1 MAAVVPAG
9 VALAVVAA
17 GMAFAVALA
26 VVVTVDVGVIAQV
39 AGQQR
44 VHRGVGVPAHTA
56 VEADADPGQGDLCA
70 AADAPADQ
78 RIHAALHQ
86 KAGQR
91 PVAAAVGVHDLRP
104 ADLSVGDLIDL
115 KGLGVAKVLK
125 DLSVFISHCDF
136 HGGFSFLFVRVRGV
150 LADRQRPLPAPLAA
164 AALPAAAEAV
174 VPAADDHGPPIDQAG
189 RDLFPGALIDLL
201 HGGAGDVHLRRAR
214 PLGLFLQIDQA
225 DDLVLVQRQ
234 HDGRFRPA
242 LLRPKGP
249 DPRQPADP
257 SASLWSRHTPS
268 PLFISGI
275 CRL

>member
-1 MAAVVPAG
+1 M
-9 VALAVVAA
+9 
-17 GMAFAVALA
+17 
-26 VVVTVDVGVIAQV
+26 
-39 AGQQR
+39 
-44 VHRGVGVPAHTA
+44 
-56 VEADADPGQGDLCA
+56 
-70 AADAPADQ
+70 
-78 RIHAALHQ
+78 
-86 KAGQR
+86 
-91 PVAAAVGVHDLRP
+91 AAAVGVHDLRP
-104 ADLSVGDLIDL
+104 ADLPVGDLIDL

-136 HGGFSFLFVRVRGV
+136 HGGSSFLFVRVRGV
-150 LADRQRPLPAPLAA
+150 RADRQRPLAAPRAA

-189 RDLFPGALIDLL
+189 RNLFPGALIDLL
-201 HGGAGDVHLRRAR
+201 HGGAGDVHLRCAR

-234 HDGRFRPA
+234 HDGRFRPL

-249 DPRQPADP
+249 DTRQPADP

-275 CRL
+275 YRL

>member
-1 MAAVVPAG
+1 MVPAG

-17 GMAFAVALA
+17 GVAFAVALA
-26 VVVTVDVGVIAQV
+26 VVVTADVGVIAQV

-44 VHRGVGVPAHTA
+44 VYRGVGVPAHTA
-56 VEADADPGQGDLCA
+56 VEADAGPGQGDLCA

-136 HGGFSFLFVRVRGV
+136 RRTKL
-150 LADRQRPLPAPLAA
+150 
-164 AALPAAAEAV
+164 
-174 VPAADDHGPPIDQAG
+174 QAK
-189 RDLFPGALIDLL
+189 
-201 HGGAGDVHLRRAR
+201 
-214 PLGLFLQIDQA
+214 Q
-225 DDLVLVQRQ
+225 
-234 HDGRFRPA
+234 
-242 LLRPKGP
+242 
-249 DPRQPADP
+249 
-257 SASLWSRHTPS
+257 TPS
-268 PLFISGI
+268 RNSCEMLTQARRG
-275 CRL
+275 LV